1 MTTNENDVIEMVIAQ
16 HGDIGKRLSAVLNKK
31 GVDRAV
37 EFESLAAFLPLHEAA
52 EQAVIYPA
60 LQALGAE
67 GTRVV
72 EARTKEESAASEA
85 IGALKELDSGSAK
98 FETMFTDF
106 SAKVH
111 EHAASEEAEVLP
123 LLKEATTAEQRQTM
137 GEAFLA
143 AQHGVPSHR

>member
-1 MTTNENDVIEMVIAQ
+1 MTTNQNDVIEMVLAQ
-16 HGDIGKRLSAVLNKK
+16 HVDVGTRLSAVLSKK
-31 GVDRAV
+31 GTDRAE
-37 EFESLAAFLPLHEAA
+37 EFESLASFLPLHEAA

-67 GTRVV
+67 GTRIV
-72 EARTKEESAASEA
+72 EARTKEESAASAVIAE
-85 IGALKELDSGSAK
+85 LKDLDTGSAK
-98 FETMFTDF
+98 FESMFTEF

-123 LLKEATTAEQRQTM
+123 LLKESTTAEQRQTM